1 MKVERSTTIARPPAE
16 VFAFV
21 SDPRNLPKWQP
32 AVSEVKLEGEGVSAG
47 SRFEESRQFV
57 GKRFR
62 STVEVTELEP
72 ERVFT
77 VHVTN
82 GPVPITVRHLFEPDG
97 AGTRLTLA
105 AEAQLTG
112 LKRLG
117 GGVMVKAAERDA
129 EHNLE
134 RLKGLLE
141 GTQAPGG

>member
-1 MKVERSTTIARPPAE
+1 MKAERSTTIARPPGV
-16 VFAFV
+16 VFSFV

-32 AVSEVKLEGEGVSAG
+32 AVSEVTLHGDEVSVG
-47 SRFEESRQFV
+47 SRFEELRQFV

-72 ERVFT
+72 DRVFA

-82 GPVPITVRHLFEPDG
+82 GPVPITVRHVFEPDG
-97 AGTRLTLA
+97 DGTRLTLA

-117 GGVMVKAAERDA
+117 GSVMVKAAERDA
-129 EHNLE
+129 EHNLA
-134 RLKGLLE
+134 RLKQLLE
-141 GTQAPGG
+141 EQGA

>member
-1 MKVERSTTIARPPAE
+1 VA
-16 VFAFV
+16 
-21 SDPRNLPKWQP
+21 
-32 AVSEVKLEGEGVSAG
+32 LEGDSVAVG
-47 SRFEESRQFV
+47 SQFEESRQFV

-62 STVEVTELEP
+62 STVEVTEVDP
-72 ERVFT
+72 DRAFT
-77 VHVTN
+77 IHVTN

-97 AGTRLTLA
+97 DGTRLTVA

-134 RLKGLLE
+134 RLKQLLE
-141 GTQAPGG
+141 SQGA

>member
-1 MKVERSTTIARPPAE
+1 MKAERSTTIACPPDV
-16 VFAFV
+16 VFSFV

-32 AVSEVKLEGEGVSAG
+32 AVSEVTLHGDEVAVG

-72 ERVFT
+72 DRVFA

-82 GPVPITVRHLFEPDG
+82 GPVPITVRHVFEPDG
-97 AGTRLTLA
+97 DGTRLTLA

-117 GGVMVKAAERDA
+117 GTVMVKAAERDA
-129 EHNLE
+129 EQNLA
-134 RLKGLLE
+134 RLKHLLE
-141 GTQAPGG
+141 EQGP